1 MTADRAKPSPTNAA
15 SSGVVIDRKLTKELM
30 KRSDRPGLIWLTQ
43 WVALLGFSGYLYY
56 LSFDSAWMIPMMIVY
71 GSIIALPMYALSHEC
86 AHGTAF
92 RSRWLNEILF
102 WISSLIYF
110 EEPYYRRYSHARHHT
125 YTWIK
130 QLDAQMP
137 FNTPMT
143 FRGWLWETSGISYFV
158 IIFKVVIVNALGK
171 FSDNV
176 RDFTPRSELPR
187 LKWSARLFLLI
198 YLMLGLAITLGAD
211 WILWFLI
218 LPRIAGGP
226 VLFLYTLLQHIDMEE
241 DQLDIRRSTRSFE
254 TNAFSR
260 FLYMNMNYHVEHHMY
275 PTVPF
280 HALPA
285 LNIAV
290 KDQIPELDPG
300 FFISNYRVLKVILK
314 RSMGKLPME
323 NLGKSITLDSIN

>member
-1 MTADRAKPSPTNAA
+1 MTVARTKPTPTNAA

-30 KRSDRPGLIWLTQ
+30 KRSDRPGLIWLAQ
-43 WVALLGFSGYLYY
+43 WIALLGFSGYLYS
-56 LSFDSAWMIPMMIVY
+56 LSIGNNWLIPMMVVY
-71 GSIIALPMYALSHEC
+71 GSIIALPAYALSHEC

-102 WISSLIYF
+102 WVSSLVYF

-125 YTWIK
+125 YTWIN

-143 FRGWLWETSGISYFV
+143 FRGWLWEISGISYFV
-158 IIFKVVIVNALGK
+158 ITFRVAMVNALGI
-171 FSDNV
+171 FSDNI
-176 RDFTPRSELPR
+176 RDFTPESELPR
-187 LKWSARLFLLI
+187 LKWSARLFLSFYIL
-198 YLMLGLAITLGAD
+198 LATGIVLGAD
-211 WILWFLI
+211 WILWYLI

-254 TNAFSR
+254 TTAFSR

-285 LNIAV
+285 LNLAV
-290 KDQIPELDPG
+290 KDQVPEPDPG
-300 FFISNYRVLKVILK
+300 FFVSNYRVLQTILS
-314 RSMGKLPME
+314 RSIGRLPME
-323 NLGKSITLDSIN
+323 NLGKSVTLR